1 MSLINSWPF
10 LSFHLLL
17 FDPKM
22 ADASRKENDN
32 EEKKTRPFFLRLCC
46 YNKRTHAAAGS
57 SHTSQWAN
65 KEGVAHPPKVPI
77 VGYTVWSLCDHTYMY
92 KWWERRKVAI
102 FFGWWDFPIQ
112 NTDGTG
118 IVLRICIVRL
128 FCVCVLLFLVKDFHS
143 LMSFLFSVLSAYVH
157 VHTLSFSQINTHWYR
172 SFWRYIE
179 E

>member
-77 VGYTVWSLCDHTYMY
+77 VGYTVWSTDHTYMH
-92 KWWERRKVAI
+92 KWWERRKVSI

-112 NTDGTG
+112 NTDGIPVSYCLHALFVCFVCACCYFWSKTF
-118 IVLRICIVRL
+118 IHWCPSCFL
-128 FCVCVLLFLVKDFHS
+128 FCPR
-143 LMSFLFSVLSAYVH
+143 MYTY
-157 VHTLSFSQINTHWYR
+157 TLSLSLK
-172 SFWRYIE
+172 
-179 E
+179 